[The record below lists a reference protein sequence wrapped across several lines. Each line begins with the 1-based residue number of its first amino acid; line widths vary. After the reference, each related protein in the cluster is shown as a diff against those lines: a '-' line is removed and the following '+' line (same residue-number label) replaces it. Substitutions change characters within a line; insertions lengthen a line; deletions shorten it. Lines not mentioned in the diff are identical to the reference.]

1 VLTLFTQ
8 QGAAMAEKTQNLAT
22 HTRYVPAFHFFALP
36 VLLINMFVAAIYF
49 WSDPNFRSGWG
60 VLVAIALAVGISWSR
75 FMPLRAQDRIIR
87 MEERTRL
94 ERVLPADLRGRIG
107 ELTER
112 QLIAIRF
119 APDAE
124 VPELTRRTL
133 NGELKSSGDIKRA
146 IRDWRPDH
154 FRV

>member
-1 VLTLFTQ
+1 
-8 QGAAMAEKTQNLAT
+8 MAEKTQNLAT

-36 VLLINMFVAAIYF
+36 VLLINMFVVAISF
-49 WSDPNFRSGWG
+49 WNAPSFATGWAL
-60 VLVAIALAVGISWSR
+60 LVAIALAVGISWSR

-87 MEERTRL
+87 LEERTRL

-124 VPELTRRTL
+124 VPDLARRTL

-146 IRDWRPDH
+146 IRDWRPDY